1 MMMAREFTQK
11 INKKYM
17 LKIKEGDQLP
27 VIVGETQHQ
36 DKIDLS
42 SFLGDQNVVLYFYPK
57 DNTPGCSLEAREFN
71 QLMGDFEKLQTQV
84 IGVSTDTKVSHT
96 SFCGKYQLNFP
107 LIADSDL
114 RISQLLGA
122 LGENGRTTLRITF
135 VIDKK
140 GAVRKIY
147 EDVKPA
153 GHAKE
158 VLEFL
163 RTSLF

>member
-1 MMMAREFTQK
+1 MFK
-11 INKKYM
+11 V
-17 LKIKEGDQLP
+17 KEGDKMP
-27 VIVGETQHQ
+27 IVVGETQHQ

-57 DNTPGCSLEAREFN
+57 DNTPGCSLEAKGFN
-71 QLMGDFEKLQTQV
+71 QLISDFEKLQTQV
-84 IGVSTDTKVSHT
+84 VGVSTDTKVSHT

-114 RISQLLGA
+114 RVSKLLGVV
-122 LGENGRTTLRITF
+122 GKNGKTAMRATF

-140 GAVRKIY
+140 GVVRKIY
-147 EDVKPA
+147 ENVKPA

-158 VLEFL
+158 VLNFL
-163 RTSLF
+163 SSNLF